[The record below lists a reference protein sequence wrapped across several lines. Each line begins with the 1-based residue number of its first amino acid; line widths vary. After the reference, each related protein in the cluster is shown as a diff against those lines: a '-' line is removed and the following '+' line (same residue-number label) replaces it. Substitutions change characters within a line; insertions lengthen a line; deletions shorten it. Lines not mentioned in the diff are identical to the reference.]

1 MNKSC
6 FILIVL
12 LISMSTI
19 LSEKKFRKNFSQN
32 NLNIKKQALLGSNS
46 AIEANFESQCTE
58 ISLKSNNILE
68 AKCNNR
74 RASIDLSKCVAN
86 FNGKL
91 VYTINGAY
99 EKTCNKCAIKETK
112 IANKS
117 SSYNLECSCPDIK
130 SRQLISQI
138 NLKDILYVKSGA
150 LLCDEVIKLTTP
162 AAIINPSIIDTNCDK
177 VSLVSNNRFT
187 ALCLNANS
195 GNSSNRVAVNFSL
208 DNCITNQNG
217 QLLAQ
222 ENGFYSGSCRNCKI
236 EQRNKIY
243 FLVCNC
249 ADITNAFKPV
259 ESALNKFITF
269 RGNSVE
275 CLSSKEDNKP
285 INIKS
290 AIDIPAKPVEKLSLN
305 NKLSPADNF
314 MILCKHLKIEYNSS
328 LIAFCGD
335 KHIQYVLDLNSC
347 LSNIDGA
354 IKIAKDGVYGRT
366 CRNCAVK
373 FDNDKNYVLECACQR
388 ADWKIW
394 IFSKISLRE
403 RIVYNESKNALEC
416 LTNIV
421 LPEDNNCS

>member
-1 MNKSC
+1 
-6 FILIVL
+6 
-12 LISMSTI
+12 MSTI
-19 LSEKKFRKNFSQN
+19 LSEKKIRKNFSQN

-58 ISLKSNNILE
+58 ISLKSNIFLE

-74 RASIDLSKCVAN
+74 STSIDLSKCVAN

-117 SSYNLECSCPDIK
+117 SSYNLECSCPELK

-138 NLKDILYVKSGA
+138 NLKDILYVKSGS
-150 LLCDEVIKLTTP
+150 LLCDEVIKMTTP

-177 VSLVSNNRFT
+177 VTLVSNNRFT
-187 ALCLNANS
+187 ATCTNANS
-195 GNSSNRVAVNFSL
+195 GNSANRVAVDFSL

-222 ENGFYSGSCRNCKI
+222 ENGSYSRSCRNCKI

-269 RGNSVE
+269 SGNSVR
-275 CLSSKEDNKP
+275 CLSSEEDNKP
-285 INIKS
+285 INIKPAS
-290 AIDIPAKPVEKLSLN
+290 NTAVDIPAKPVEKLSLN

-314 MILCKHLKIEYNSS
+314 MILCKNLKIENVSS

-335 KHIQYVLDLNSC
+335 KHIEYVLNLDSC
-347 LSNIDGA
+347 LTNIDGA
-354 IKIAKDGVYGRT
+354 IKIAKDGGYGRT

-373 FDNDKNYVLECACQR
+373 FDHDKKYVLECTCQR

-394 IFSKISLRE
+394 IFSNISLRE